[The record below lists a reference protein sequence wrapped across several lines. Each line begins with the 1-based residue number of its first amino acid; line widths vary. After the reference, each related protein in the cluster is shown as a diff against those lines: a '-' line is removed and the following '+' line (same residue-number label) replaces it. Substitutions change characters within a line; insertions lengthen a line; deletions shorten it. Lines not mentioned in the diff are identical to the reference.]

1 MFKLDHPFQYSSPAY
16 SAILTF
22 LLPFSL
28 REMEIQI
35 HASHFAGVG
44 GRGGNKM
51 GVKLLLVVKE

>member
-35 HASHFAGVG
+35 HASHFAGIG
-44 GRGGNKM
+44 GGNKM